1 MTEELEKWSKVHE
14 NVREIEEF
22 LVWLNEKGIVLCEY
36 KEDTF
41 SLRYFI
47 ARKTFREL
55 LEEFYKIDAVKLE
68 QERRKLLYD
77 AQEKTQHER

>member
-1 MTEELEKWSKVHE
+1 MTAELEKWSKVFE

-22 LVWLNEKGIVLCEY
+22 LVWLNEKGIVLCESN
-36 KEDTF
+36 EDIW
-41 SLRYFI
+41 SIRYFI
-47 ARKTFREL
+47 ASKTHREL

-77 AQEKTQHER
+77 AQEKTQHEE